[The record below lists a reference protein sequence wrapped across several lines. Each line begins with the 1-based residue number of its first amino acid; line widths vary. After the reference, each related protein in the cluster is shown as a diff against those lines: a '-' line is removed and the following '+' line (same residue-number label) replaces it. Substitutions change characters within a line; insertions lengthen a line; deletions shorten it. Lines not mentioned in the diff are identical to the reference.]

1 MRRCGKQ
8 QNAGRRTKSRSPK
21 EGGNTAAEGRM
32 RRRGEPKERSF
43 LPYIAAVPIRAD
55 LPYSGAFFGTGAV
68 RPETQTSLAAPKGD
82 SGGER

>member
-1 MRRCGKQ
+1 
-8 QNAGRRTKSRSPK
+8 
-21 EGGNTAAEGRM
+21 M